1 MLFSPGVSMRTFD
14 GQSSTYY
21 SRTRPLYPAELYYW
35 LSQQVAAPSVVWD
48 CACGTGQ
55 ASVDLAAYFDRVEAS
70 DISESQITAATPHR
84 KVNYQVCPAENTPY
98 PDHYFDVVCVAHALH
113 WFNLE
118 AFWAELKR
126 VLKPGGMFVCWGYN
140 WLQVGEAEDKA
151 IAESV
156 LPHLAAYWP
165 PQSRLL
171 WNQYRDIQ
179 FPFALIEVPEFEL
192 SCHWTVTQTLDFIR
206 TWSASQLRIQEQ
218 GEEFL
223 VNASPIIRDAWSEP
237 SKKQEVRLPFFVK
250 AGRLT

>member
-1 MLFSPGVSMRTFD
+1 MSLGLEVSMRTFD
-14 GQSSTYY
+14 GQSSTSY
-21 SRTRPLYPAELYYW
+21 SRTRPMYPAELYYW
-35 LSQQVAAPSVVWD
+35 LSQQVPSSSVVWD

-70 DISESQITAATPHR
+70 DISESQVTAATPHR
-84 KVNYQVCPAENTPY
+84 KVNYQVFPAENTLY

-118 AFWAELKR
+118 AFWTELKR

-156 LPHLAAYWP
+156 LPHLENYWP
-165 PQSRLL
+165 AESRLL
-171 WNQYRDIQ
+171 WNQYRDIK
-179 FPFALIEVPEFEL
+179 FPFELIEVPAFEL
-192 SCHWTVTQTLDFIR
+192 NCHWSVAQTLDFIR

-218 GEEFL
+218 GDDFL
-223 VNASPIIRDAWSEP
+223 LEASPVIREAWSEP
-237 SKKQEVRLPFFVK
+237 TKKQQIHLPFFVK
-250 AGRLT
+250 AGRFT

>member
-1 MLFSPGVSMRTFD
+1 MGNLLLIIHALGLCIRL
-14 GQSSTYY
+14 
-21 SRTRPLYPAELYYW
+21 RLYYW
-35 LSQQVAAPSVVWD
+35 LSQQVTSPSVVWD

-84 KVNYQVCPAENTPY
+84 KVNYQVCPAEKTPY

-113 WFNLE
+113 WFDLE
-118 AFWAELKR
+118 AFWTELKR

-156 LPHLAAYWP
+156 LPHLTTYWP

-179 FPFALIEVPEFEL
+179 FPFALMDVPEFEAQLPLDCYANLGLYSNLVSL
-192 SCHWTVTQTLDFIR
+192 SITHTRARRGFF
-206 TWSASQLRIQEQ
+206 SKRITHYSRR
-218 GEEFL
+218 L
-223 VNASPIIRDAWSEP
+223 VRAE
-237 SKKQEVRLPFFVK
+237 
-250 AGRLT
+250 